1 MLRSSSVNLTER
13 MLLGMSD
20 SGIESLER
28 ENVVPLTAVMLR
40 TLCSVT
46 EPGIKLRGSTVS
58 LNESSRKEL
67 SKLNVKFRR
76 VGANRSG
83 VNFFTCLPLPL
94 EIEITS
100 TPLTSVIESE
110 VTVKKVVSNVSASS
124 RVASFVIDD
133 RSPSLAAFVLDL
145 NTNTLILTFSET
157 ISVSSLDLNKIFLRS
172 GQNTFSEE
180 YVFTGGDKPS
190 LDSPIVNV
198 LLTLDDSNAIRA
210 NRILAIDES
219 STFLQISTDAFQDAA
234 GNIGTPLGISQAIQ
248 GSFIADVTGPTIDS
262 YVLDLSLNTLI
273 LNFSETVDP
282 LTFNPLLFTFQSS
295 RANSISSRTLTGGAL
310 TSPNPSPILTLN
322 LLSPDIVTL
331 KTYRICYKRFS

>member
-1 MLRSSSVNLTER
+1 MPRSRKDLIMLRSSSVNLTER

-20 SGIESLER
+20 SEIESLER

-124 RVASFVIDD
+124 RVALTLFRSKADKVKLTTNPLSRLTVPLVKEYWLAELALAWMVI
-133 RSPSLAAFVLDL
+133 RVGFKLATSMMSLKVRVSSPSFR
-145 NTNTLILTFSET
+145 SKSK
-157 ISVSSLDLNKIFLRS
+157 SVSRGGVVS
-172 GQNTFSEE
+172 GRNWTTCVE
-180 YVFTGGDKPS
+180 
-190 LDSPIVNV
+190 
-198 LLTLDDSNAIRA
+198 
-210 NRILAIDES
+210 
-219 STFLQISTDAFQDAA
+219 
-234 GNIGTPLGISQAIQ
+234 
-248 GSFIADVTGPTIDS
+248 FI
-262 YVLDLSLNTLI
+262 
-273 LNFSETVDP
+273 
-282 LTFNPLLFTFQSS
+282 
-295 RANSISSRTLTGGAL
+295 
-310 TSPNPSPILTLN
+310 
-322 LLSPDIVTL
+322 
-331 KTYRICYKRFS
+331 C